1 MNQWEIKPDG
11 ANVIATNRVT
21 GEIFSGT
28 RAQLNTKLIS
38 RNRDN
43 FSKTLV
49 SDDAKRILSS
59 DSDMAVSYTIP
70 PDKGFKDF
78 RFGDKL
84 TAYRA
89 GKGAVSF
96 VASPGVTLVGVA
108 PAPAQYSSLEVQHIG
123 VDTWAFVNQAASRC
137 LKNFTGA
144 NVLTGGTINTK
155 TLLMQVPL
163 PDGCLLDYRAGI
175 RVSAIFG
182 FTLNTNSKACG
193 VDIGTSF
200 GTATN
205 LWSRTRASATSG
217 AESILID
224 FQRSP
229 LDSTKLLL
237 AYGQAAPYEGAPNN
251 NISTYTLHYSINPA
265 STGLSL
271 YFWGNLITANTDQV
285 TLARAKVELA
295 TAEN

>member
-1 MNQWEIKPDG
+1 MATEVKPGTVATVG
-11 ANVIATNRVT
+11 ALQGSSLLRRPPA
-21 GEIFSGT
+21 GAPDSQGAFSGFLDSKGNPIRFT
-28 RAQLNTKLIS
+28 RT
-38 RNRDN
+38 
-43 FSKTLV
+43 
-49 SDDAKRILSS
+49 
-59 DSDMAVSYTIP
+59 
-70 PDKGFKDF
+70 
-78 RFGDKL
+78 
-84 TAYRA
+84 
-89 GKGAVSF
+89 
-96 VASPGVTLVGVA
+96 
-108 PAPAQYSSLEVQHIG
+108 
-123 VDTWAFVNQAASRC
+123 
-137 LKNFTGA
+137 LKNFTGQ

-182 FTLNTNSKACG
+182 FTMNTNSKACG

-200 GTATN
+200 GTASN
-205 LWSRTRASATSG
+205 MWGRTRASATSG

-251 NISTYTLHYSINPA
+251 NISTYTLHHSINPA

-295 TAEN
+295 VAEN

>member
-1 MNQWEIKPDG
+1 MATEVKPGTVAAVG
-11 ANVIATNRVT
+11 ALQGSSLGRRPPA
-21 GEIFSGT
+21 GAPDSQGAFSGF
-28 RAQLNTKLIS
+28 L
-38 RNRDN
+38 D
-43 FSKTLV
+43 SKGNP
-49 SDDAKRILSS
+49 I
-59 DSDMAVSYTIP
+59 
-70 PDKGFKDF
+70 
-78 RFGDKL
+78 RFVR
-84 TAYRA
+84 T
-89 GKGAVSF
+89 
-96 VASPGVTLVGVA
+96 
-108 PAPAQYSSLEVQHIG
+108 
-123 VDTWAFVNQAASRC
+123 

-144 NVLTGGTINTK
+144 NVLTGGTTNTK

-182 FTLNTNSKACG
+182 MTMNTNNKSCG

-205 LWSRTRASATSG
+205 LWNRTRASATSG
-217 AESILID
+217 AESILVD

-229 LDSTKLLL
+229 LDPVKILT
-237 AYGQAAPYEGAPNN
+237 AYGQSAPYEGAPNN
-251 NISTYTLHYSINPA
+251 NTSSYTLSYSINPA
-265 STGLSL
+265 TTGLFL